1 MQLYFYKRGQ
11 GYFTRLWSGIALWAI
26 TAIGCF
32 VLHKKLAGFNEWV
45 NTAVPVV
52 LLALLTYFIYW
63 LQNRPSLADFMI
75 LSEGELKKV
84 SWSSKAEIVASTT
97 VVIFVVVFMSICLGL
112 VDYLFHYGFDKIGL
126 YS

>member
-11 GYFTRLWSGIALWAI
+11 GYYTRLWSGIALWAI

-32 VLHKKLAGFNEWV
+32 VLHNKLAGFNEWV

-52 LLALLTYFIYW
+52 FLALMTYLIYW
-63 LQNRPSLADFMI
+63 LQNRPTLADFMI

-97 VVIFVVVFMSICLGL
+97 VVIFVVIFMSICLGL
-112 VDYLFHYGFDKIGL
+112 VDYLFHLGFGKIGL